1 MQEDSAFFGEASAW
15 SFMPAVFRKLGL
27 SFTYPENWSLDE
39 GEALEGNRSV
49 AVYSPG
55 GSFWSVSIHPSDTRP
70 RDLVKAAVKALRDTY
85 DELDAEEVEDSMA
98 GRHLVG
104 ADVNFYCLDLTNT
117 AVIRSFAA
125 PDYVCLVLS
134 QADDRDFA
142 ALENVFK
149 AMTMSLL
156 NSFGEA
162 GPAGG
167 EPTDEDDSYDEA
179 RVDDRFDGP
188 ADALD
193 AADASDD
200 VAGNN

>member
-1 MQEDSAFFGEASAW
+1 
-15 SFMPAVFRKLGL
+15 MPAVFQKLGL

-55 GSFWSVSIHPSDTRP
+55 GAFWSVSIHPSETRP
-70 RDLVKAAVKALRDTY
+70 HDLVKAAIQALRETY

-98 GRHLVG
+98 GRRLVG

-125 PDYVCLVLS
+125 PHYVCLVLS
-134 QADDRDFA
+134 QADDREFGA
-142 ALENVFK
+142 IENVFK

-156 NSFGEA
+156 NSFG
-162 GPAGG
+162 GG
-167 EPTDEDDSYDEA
+167 GGRDSESDDESLSEDSQDDDAEDE
-179 RVDDRFDGP
+179 RMEGGSDG
-188 ADALD
+188 
-193 AADASDD
+193 SDD
-200 VAGNN
+200 VPGDR